1 MGRKKLDQKS
11 HTLPPSP
18 THSFSSS
25 SSSDFEFTISCSP
38 RKSSTALC
46 RPADEL
52 FYKGQLLPLH
62 LSPRLSMVRTL
73 LLLPSSSSSSS
84 SSAASD
90 TTASRDSTGSSS
102 NDSRDS
108 CDSSARPSSVAE
120 EDEFKRLNSKYSSNV
135 DAAKGV
141 LPQVLQTHNLSSQSP
156 IKKNSRYFSLSRFSS
171 VFKKDPSKQHR
182 VAVDADHSDDVV
194 SGSNSVKRVSNT
206 AKEVIRKY
214 MKKVKPLYEK
224 LSQKQQKMTTA
235 EKFPSTADHE
245 ISAKAGARNTD
256 SGNNDN
262 NNGGFSHS
270 FSGNLRYPRRRG
282 CASSCPSSMRCSPSH
297 SGVLSRTGLPGP
309 GGGSSAGKAVATTS
323 YATVDRSSMD
333 ELQSAIQGAI
343 AHCKNSLV
351 QSKSM
356 VSNEI

>member
-1 MGRKKLDQKS
+1 MGRNKKLDQKS

-38 RKSSTALC
+38 RKSSTPLC

-84 SSAASD
+84 SAASD
-90 TTASRDSTGSSS
+90 TTSSRDSTVSSS

-120 EDEFKRLNSKYSSNV
+120 EDEFKRLNSKYSSNDV
-135 DAAKGV
+135 VVKQD
-141 LPQVLQTHNLSSQSP
+141 VLQIHNLSSQSQ
-156 IKKNSRYFSLSRFSS
+156 IKKNSKYFSLSRFSS
-171 VFKKDPSKQHR
+171 VFKKDPNKQQHR
-182 VAVDADHSDDVV
+182 VVVDADHNDVV
-194 SGSNSVKRVSNT
+194 SGSNSVKRASNT

-235 EKFPSTADHE
+235 SSAEIRSEKVTSSTDHE
-245 ISAKAGARNTD
+245 LSGKASARNREST
-256 SGNNDN
+256 
-262 NNGGFSHS
+262 NGGFSHS

-282 CASSCPSSMRCSPSH
+282 CVSSCPSSMRCSPSH
-297 SGVLSRTGLPGP
+297 SGVLSRTGQPA
-309 GGGSSAGKAVATTS
+309 GGSSAGRAGATTS
-323 YATVDRSSMD
+323 YAAVDRSSME

-351 QSKSM
+351 QNKTM
-356 VSNEI
+356 FSNEI

>member
-38 RKSSTALC
+38 RKSSTPLC

-73 LLLPSSSSSSS
+73 LLLPTSSSSSSY
-84 SSAASD
+84 AASD

-108 CDSSARPSSVAE
+108 CDSSSRPSSVLE
-120 EDEFKRLNSKYSSNV
+120 EDEFKRLNSRYSSSNDV
-135 DAAKGV
+135 VVK
-141 LPQVLQTHNLSSQSP
+141 QVLHSLSSQSQ
-156 IKKNSRYFSLSRFSS
+156 IKKNSKYFSLSRFSS
-171 VFKKDPSKQHR
+171 VFKKDPTKQQNR
-182 VAVDADHSDDVV
+182 MTVDADHNVDVV
-194 SGSNSVKRVSNT
+194 SGSNSVKRASNT

-235 EKFPSTADHE
+235 TSAEIRSEKLPSSTDHE
-245 ISAKAGARNTD
+245 LSVKASERNREST
-256 SGNNDN
+256 SG
-262 NNGGFSHS
+262 GHSHS

-282 CASSCPSSMRCSPSH
+282 YVASCPSSMRCSPSH
-297 SGVLSRTGLPGP
+297 SGVLSRTGQPGP
-309 GGGSSAGKAVATTS
+309 GSGSSTSKAGATTS
-323 YATVDRSSMD
+323 YTTVDRSSME

-351 QSKSM
+351 QNKTM
-356 VSNEI
+356 FSNEI

>member
-38 RKSSTALC
+38 RKSSTPLC

-73 LLLPSSSSSSS
+73 LLLPTSSSSSSY
-84 SSAASD
+84 AASD

-108 CDSSARPSSVAE
+108 CDSSSRPSSVLE
-120 EDEFKRLNSKYSSNV
+120 EDEFKRLNSRYSSSNDV
-135 DAAKGV
+135 VVK
-141 LPQVLQTHNLSSQSP
+141 QVLHSLSSQSQ
-156 IKKNSRYFSLSRFSS
+156 IKKNSKYFSLSRFSS
-171 VFKKDPSKQHR
+171 VFKKDPTKQQNR
-182 VAVDADHSDDVV
+182 MAVDADHNVDVV
-194 SGSNSVKRVSNT
+194 SGSNSVKRASNT
-206 AKEVIRKY
+206 AKEVLRKY

-235 EKFPSTADHE
+235 TSAEIRSEKLPSSTDHE
-245 ISAKAGARNTD
+245 LSVKASERNREST
-256 SGNNDN
+256 SG
-262 NNGGFSHS
+262 GYSHS

-282 CASSCPSSMRCSPSH
+282 CIASCPSSMRCSPSH
-297 SGVLSRTGLPGP
+297 SGVLSRTSQPGS
-309 GGGSSAGKAVATTS
+309 GSASSTIKAGATTS
-323 YATVDRSSMD
+323 YTMVDRSSME

-351 QSKSM
+351 QNKTM
-356 VSNEI
+356 FSNEI